1 MLEPGVQG
9 VEFVELNRNVRD
21 CENKRPRWWY
31 YPSFIGGK
39 QWQIESE
46 SLCLRWEDHPLLS
59 SLDGYTGCTPR
70 NMPIQNLPPENPY
83 STLFQLQHSLPQ
95 NCVWFSLIW
104 RGSNH
109 GRPEII
115 MHGIMV
121 QVEKLNDDLRVVRSM
136 IQIIIVCYLLFSFL
150 WSTFWICQ
158 NLRHFWLA
166 DQAGFT
172 RLVGSGGCKQRA
184 VPQTQISEIF
194 DVHVSLV
201 PLLRFIPSLWI
212 LPAQYGDIFPIPL
225 TYGGAISER
234 SCRFFFLFVG
244 ELSVADPTAQERH
257 PLQSLLVSSTEVAR
271 LPCASEF
278 AKLAAKTWNN
288 LRGSTWRL
296 PVGFCLI
303 RCGKRG
309 IGWFPCEVYSNIV
322 GQ

>member
-115 MHGIMV
+115 THGIMV

-136 IQIIIVCYLLFSFL
+136 IQIIIICYLLFSFL

-166 DQAGFT
+166 DQAGFA

-234 SCRFFFLFVG
+234 SCRFFFPFRWWIERGRSHCTGKTSSSKSIGFIDGSCKVTLRLGICQTCGENVKQPEGVHLAPAGGFLF
-244 ELSVADPTAQERH
+244 DKMWKKRDWMI
-257 PLQSLLVSSTEVAR
+257 SLWS
-271 LPCASEF
+271 
-278 AKLAAKTWNN
+278 
-288 LRGSTWRL
+288 
-296 PVGFCLI
+296 I
-303 RCGKRG
+303 
-309 IGWFPCEVYSNIV
+309 
-322 GQ
+322 